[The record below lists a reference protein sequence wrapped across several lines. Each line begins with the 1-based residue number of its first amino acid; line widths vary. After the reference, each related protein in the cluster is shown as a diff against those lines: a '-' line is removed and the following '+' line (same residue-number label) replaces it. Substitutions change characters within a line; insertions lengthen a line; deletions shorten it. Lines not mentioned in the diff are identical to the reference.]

1 MDIEEILKKIYL
13 PAADSHKGQNG
24 SLLIIGGSKLFH
36 AASLWALQVAS
47 RIVDLVHY
55 SSVPEDN
62 KLVAKLKKEFRNGI
76 VIPRSEIENYIEE
89 DDCILIGPGMV
100 RAERIVSGI
109 RYQVSGI
116 KEIEKIKDE
125 GMQTYLLTE
134 YLLKK
139 YAYKKWVIDAGALQM
154 MEPEWAPPGTILS
167 PHTREFMTIYLKSGL
182 PKEKSTEEKIRLFSR
197 KYNCLILLKGEK
209 DQVVYK
215 DRMITIPGGNA
226 GMTKGGTG
234 DVLAG
239 LVASL
244 YCKND
249 AWISAAAASFINK
262 KAGEELFKKT
272 GYWFNASDLANQIP
286 QTMKRLFKDKL
297 NKDSMRFA
305 GILKIGSKKIYNKR
319 SDLYDDYLLKKMG
332 FNRKE
337 NKKDQ

>member
-1 MDIEEILKKIYL
+1 MENSEIEELLKKIYL

-24 SLLIIGGSKLFH
+24 RLLIIGGSKLFH
-36 AASLWALQVAS
+36 AAGLWALQVAS

-55 SSVPEDN
+55 ASVAEDN
-62 KLVAKLKKEFRNGI
+62 RLVAKLKKEFRNGI
-76 VIPRSEIENYIEE
+76 VIPRREIESYISE

-100 RAERIVSGI
+100 RSAAPPRSGQKI
-109 RYQVSGI
+109 TSPA
-116 KEIEKIKDE
+116 EIEKIEDE
-125 GMQTYLLTE
+125 GLQTYYLTG

-139 YAYKKWVIDAGALQM
+139 YRHKKWVIDAGALQM
-154 MEPEWAPPGTILS
+154 MEPEWTPPGAILT

-182 PKEKSTEEKIRLFSR
+182 PKEKPTEEKIRLFSR

-239 LVASL
+239 LAAAL

-249 AWISAAAASFINK
+249 AWISAAGASFINK
-262 KAGEELFKKT
+262 KAGEELYQKM

-286 QTMKRLFKDKL
+286 LTMKRLL
-297 NKDSMRFA
+297 VGN
-305 GILKIGSKKIYNKR
+305 
-319 SDLYDDYLLKKMG
+319 
-332 FNRKE
+332 
-337 NKKDQ
+337 